1 MINSRKRLWA
11 ILNNALELG
20 IGLGGVIL
28 VTRLFPLSDT
38 GAWFMFMAIFGLT
51 SSLRDA
57 LIQPALVK
65 SVAGVAG
72 TDMHQALKTS
82 LLVLFSFEIVANIT
96 LFILTFFVQMP
107 LQPLLVVYAFYSI
120 PNAWFRWQ
128 TFFLRSQ
135 LNIKTITVSNGINA
149 LIQLIGF
156 ALLWRY
162 QYTMD
167 VIILIMGA
175 ASLAA
180 GMYASTVVPYTQ
192 ILRANVVRQ
201 EFARIRQFGIYA
213 MLREA
218 TSAVSSRIS
227 LFYASAFI
235 SLQHTAW
242 LGISQRFSQ
251 LFLLPNNA
259 MQSILFPGIV
269 SQVNQNNLPQARLL
283 FHQTLA
289 QLLAITLPVALG
301 VVVLSPQLLIWV
313 NGSSY
318 QEAWYLLSIYVLLAA
333 LITPFGTA
341 FGSMVTALAKP
352 QIAFKVVLVNSV
364 INIVAGYFLMHSWG
378 IAGAVVAMVMT
389 ELFGIVWVSN
399 ILKKEAGISLTD
411 TWIEVG
417 KIYGKIYRLIITAAE
432 KPFFV
437 KQLWR

>member
-1 MINSRKRLWA
+1 MISSGKRLWA
-11 ILNNALELG
+11 LLNNALELG

-28 VTRLFPLSDT
+28 ITRLFPLAET

-65 SVAGVAG
+65 SVAGVESA
-72 TDMHQALKTS
+72 TMHQALKAS
-82 LLVLFSFEIVANIT
+82 LLVLFTFEIFANIT
-96 LFILTFFVQMP
+96 LFTATFFVQKP
-107 LQPLLVVYAFYSI
+107 LQPLLMMYAFYSI

-135 LNIKTITVSNGINA
+135 LNVKTITISNGINA
-149 LIQLIGF
+149 LVQLLGF
-156 ALLWRY
+156 VLLWRY
-162 QYTMD
+162 HYPME
-167 VIILIMGA
+167 VILLIMGA
-175 ASLAA
+175 ASLA
-180 GMYASTVVPYTQ
+180 GGVFASIAVPYKQ
-192 ILRANVVRQ
+192 ILRANVIRN
-201 EFARIRQFGIYA
+201 EFTRIRQFGVYA

-227 LFYASAFI
+227 LFYATAFI

-269 SQVNQNNLPQARLL
+269 TQVNQNNLPQARLL

-289 QLLAITLPVALG
+289 QLLAITLPLALI
-301 VVVLSPQLLIWV
+301 VVILSPQLLTWI

-318 QEAWYLLSIYVLLAA
+318 REAWYLLSIYVLLAA

-352 QIAFKVVLVNSV
+352 KIAFKVVLVNS
-364 INIVAGYFLMHSWG
+364 ILNIAASYFLMRSFG
-378 IAGAVVAMVMT
+378 IAGAVVAMLMT
-389 ELFGIVWVSN
+389 ELFGIVWVSR
-399 ILKKEAGISLTD
+399 ILKKEAGISLSD

-417 KIYGKIYRLIITAAE
+417 KLYGRIYRMIISAKE
-432 KPFFV
+432 KPFIV
-437 KQLWR
+437 KQLWK